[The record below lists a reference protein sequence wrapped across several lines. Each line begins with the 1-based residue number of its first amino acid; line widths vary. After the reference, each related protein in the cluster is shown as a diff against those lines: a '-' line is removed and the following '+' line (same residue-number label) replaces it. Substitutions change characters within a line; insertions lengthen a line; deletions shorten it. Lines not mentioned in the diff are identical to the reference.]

1 MDSLLIH
8 LAKIITEKYSKENK
22 KKKTK
27 VKNNKARSNKF
38 IPAKSA
44 LGNKLPKY

>member
-8 LAKIITEKYSKENK
+8 LAKIITEKYSSDNK
-22 KKKTK
+22 KKKSK

-38 IPAKSA
+38 YPTKSV
-44 LGNKLPKY
+44 LGKKLPKV